1 MKNTLAYFVQQKK
14 FKRSSIVLATRMLS
28 RKLAELTNVRK
39 LGKTFQRNIGLAS
52 NKSSTIS
59 TIT

>member
-39 LGKTFQRNIGLAS
+39 LGKTFQRNIRLAS
-52 NKSSTIS
+52 NKSSTI
-59 TIT
+59 T